1 MDGGKEANGTPLY
14 IARVKYS
21 GGVHT
26 AKVGTHLPGAQL
38 AFSGTEVTVEV
49 WMLWSAR
56 SVSDTPVVG
65 LRGVVPPLN
74 GCVRVIHIIFLFV
87 ASRCCTVTCCCTV
100 APDGQV
106 KRDVLSENVGPRPTA
121 EISIQID
128 LTCLLISQPSVI
140 FVVQKRRLFALPHHG
155 NINRPQHHQTPRQAW
170 FSRYNHQCHGR

>member
-74 GCVRVIHIIFLFV
+74 GCVCVIRIIFSL
-87 ASRCCTVTCCCTV
+87 RCLTLLYGYVLLYCC
-100 APDGQV
+100 A
-106 KRDVLSENVGPRPTA
+106 
-121 EISIQID
+121 
-128 LTCLLISQPSVI
+128 
-140 FVVQKRRLFALPHHG
+140 
-155 NINRPQHHQTPRQAW
+155 
-170 FSRYNHQCHGR
+170 